1 MKSILALFP
10 TATATNVAIDN
21 LRALGFSD
29 EVMSV
34 VTTKNAV
41 DADELDINHDSVK
54 GVKEGAKTGA
64 AIGGLLGLIAG
75 IGTITIPGFGV
86 LLIGGPLATALGL
99 TSVAGAAAGGALT
112 GALAGGLLSTFKEI
126 GIDEVQAKLYE
137 EKVKSGFILL
147 GVAVPRER
155 VDEIE
160 GVLKDAG
167 AEDVRSFDLKPI
179 TLNEEDEEIMNDTD
193 DNLITDS
200 SSSHKRY
207 NSRSLD

>member
-10 TATATNVAIDN
+10 TATAANVAIDN

-86 LLIGGPLATALGL
+86 LLIGGPLATGLGL

-160 GVLKDAG
+160 GVLKDSG
-167 AEDVRSFDLKPI
+167 AEDVKSFDLKPI
-179 TLNEEDEEIMNDTD
+179 TLNEEDEKMMNETD
-193 DNLITDS
+193 DNMITDS